1 MDFGASRLVRL
12 CVWGSVVLLFVSCG
26 SALQACA
33 TCFGES
39 DSKMAEGMNMGI
51 VALLVVVAGVLGG
64 FLTAGIVLVRRARL
78 SEAEDAESDGAA
90 GERQE

>member
-1 MDFGASRLVRL
+1 MDFRAFRLVRCWFWAAL
-12 CVWGSVVLLFVSCG
+12 LLLFIGCG
-26 SALQACA
+26 SRLQACA

-78 SEAEDAESDGAA
+78 SEAEEAERDGVV
-90 GERQE
+90 EKI